1 MPKKK
6 ISLFRRLYFYNILV
20 IVLFFTSITI
30 FTAREF
36 KDFYLKQLG
45 ADLLSKMRIIE
56 PEIAQMLLTSSQ
68 NIDSYCK
75 SRSELV
81 NARITVIAP
90 DGTPLGD
97 SAENPANMDNHADRP
112 EVKEA
117 LSGKVSKQM
126 RFSYTLKENLFYIA
140 IPIKSADNLVGVL
153 RFAYPLQA
161 IEKTLGTIYLE
172 FALGGV
178 VITLLAGVGI
188 WLLQRRFGSSL
199 MELQTGAQRFATGD
213 LGFRFSPRRSI
224 EISPLAEAMN
234 KMAENLAITVDELIK
249 SKNEQSAILSCLSEG
264 IIALDTA
271 QRILLINESALTMFD
286 IREHRPEGKL
296 LTEVVRNSEIQKFAE
311 NILKSGE
318 ASESFIT
325 LRKDRDFFLRV
336 RGRTVVNQEG
346 RKIGAVIAFSDITE
360 LKRLENIRRD
370 FVANVTHELKT
381 PITSIKG
388 FVETI
393 QNGAFEDK
401 KELNKFISIIARQAD
416 RLNSLVDDILT
427 LSRIEKESELKE
439 VHLEILPLKPVI
451 ESAVSTNLPKAKEKN
466 IKIEVSFPDK
476 LKAKINERLLEQA
489 ISNLIDNAIKY
500 SDEGKEIT
508 IKGEESNSDITI
520 QVADEGYGIEA
531 EHIPRLFERFYRVDK
546 SRSRQRGGTGLGLAI
561 VKHIAILHG
570 GKVGVES
577 TPGKGSIFSIF
588 LPKV

>member
-36 KDFYLKQLG
+36 KDFYLKQLE

-56 PEIAQMLLTSSQ
+56 PEVAQMLLTSSQ

-75 SRSELV
+75 SKGELI

-126 RFSYTLKENLFYIA
+126 RFSYTVQENLFYIA

-188 WLLQRRFGSSL
+188 WLLQRRFGRSL
-199 MELQTGAQRFATGD
+199 MELQSGAQRFATGD
-213 LGFRFSPRRSI
+213 LSFRFSPRRSI

-234 KMAENLAITVDELIK
+234 KMAENLAITLDELIK

-318 ASESFIT
+318 ALESFVT
-325 LRKDRDFFLRV
+325 LRKERDFFLRV
-336 RGRTVVNQEG
+336 RGRTVVNREG

-360 LKRLENIRRD
+360 LKRLENIRQD

-393 QNGAFEDK
+393 QNRAFEDK
-401 KELNKFISIIARQAD
+401 EELNKFISIIARQAD

-439 VHLEILPLKPVI
+439 VSLETLPLKPVI
-451 ESAVSTNLPKAKEKN
+451 ESAISANLPKAKEKN

-500 SDEGKEIT
+500 SDEGKKVT
-508 IKGEESNSDITI
+508 IKGEETNSNIII

-546 SRSRQRGGTGLGLAI
+546 SRSRQKGGTGLGLAI

-570 GKVGVES
+570 GRVSVES